1 MNHNDFFLFVRVVFT
16 GLFIV
21 TLLVGAYL
29 MKNFQNLFG
38 VDPNMPSE
46 NASSR
51 TYTRVQVFLV
61 WAHFVVLTGSFAL
74 LMH

>member
-1 MNHNDFFLFVRVVFT
+1 MNNTDFFLFVRVVFT

-21 TLLVGAYL
+21 TLLVGGYL
-29 MKNFQNLFG
+29 MKNFQKLFG
-38 VDPNMPSE
+38 VDPEMPSE
-46 NASSR
+46 NSSSR